1 MSFFASTIAA
11 AANCILTPKLEL
23 EIFNAYQNLSEEHT
37 MQNVPTL
44 SGQSVGILDYR
55 YENLR
60 KNSKVI
66 LDPNSNALLS
76 SIVNKLFDLYERP
89 EKVLVKYKWLHR
101 KILGSKAL
109 EAWIPKLILFDVN
122 LTGLRR
128 LQNSR
133 QKKEERRMA
142 QVKKST
148 YCIELNVLIELSFH
162 FCNGWTM
169 RFYPLH
175 NAIRIWDVL

>member
-1 MSFFASTIAA
+1 
-11 AANCILTPKLEL
+11 
-23 EIFNAYQNLSEEHT
+23 

-66 LDPNSNALLS
+66 LDLNSNALLS

-89 EKVLVKYKWLHR
+89 ENVLVKYKCLQR

-109 EAWIPKLILFDVN
+109 EAWIP
-122 LTGLRR
+122 
-128 LQNSR
+128 
-133 QKKEERRMA
+133 KEERRMA

-175 NAIRIWDVL
+175 NAIRI

>member
-66 LDPNSNALLS
+66 LDLNSNALLS

-89 EKVLVKYKWLHR
+89 EKVLVKYK
-101 KILGSKAL
+101 
-109 EAWIPKLILFDVN
+109 
-122 LTGLRR
+122 
-128 LQNSR
+128 
-133 QKKEERRMA
+133 
-142 QVKKST
+142 
-148 YCIELNVLIELSFH
+148 
-162 FCNGWTM
+162 
-169 RFYPLH
+169 
-175 NAIRIWDVL
+175 